1 MIAGQTSHFAIALLA
16 TLSAVAEGKEAKA
29 CKAHGVKTHH
39 HHTKHAHNSTAFG
52 FSLPPKTST
61 VLPTTTLA
69 TLVQPTIQSSQVK
82 DAEAKTSPGNP
93 ITAQEA
99 RSGAVSTT
107 DSTPAAAVQTASSET
122 FIGLGT
128 RYGLSDGCT
137 EENCWQNGACSFV
150 DYELPAGLDGSTCV
164 SDAIFGNGE
173 NCGGCIAVT
182 YMGKTLKIMVT
193 NRTGGNATHLDM
205 TPNTWSKLT
214 NGYSGG
220 GVDGIEW
227 EWIACPLLES
237 SPLQVHMHKGASQY
251 WFAATI
257 ENATLRTKKVEVS
270 SDEGATWK
278 AATLHGPNMWELT
291 GTLPSAT
298 AWVRVTSINGDEVI
312 VKDVTLAS
320 GKVTKATENY

>member
-1 MIAGQTSHFAIALLA
+1 MIPGHISHFAVALLA

-29 CKAHGVKTHH
+29 CKAHHSVKTHH
-39 HHTKHAHNSTAFG
+39 HHTKHAHNSTAVG
-52 FSLPPKTST
+52 VSLPPKTST

-82 DAEAKTSPGNP
+82 AAEADAATSPGNP

-99 RSGAVSTT
+99 NSAAVSTT
-107 DSTPAAAVQTASSET
+107 ASTAAPAVQTASSET

-173 NCGGCIAVT
+173 NCGGCIPVT
-182 YMGKTLKIMVT
+182 YKGKILKIMVT

-205 TPNTWSKLT
+205 TPDTWSKLT

-220 GVDGIEW
+220 GVDGIVW
-227 EWIACPLLES
+227 EWIACPLPES

-257 ENATLRTKKVEVS
+257 ENATLRTR
-270 SDEGATWK
+270 
-278 AATLHGPNMWELT
+278 
-291 GTLPSAT
+291 SAT

-312 VKDVTLAS
+312 VKDVALAS